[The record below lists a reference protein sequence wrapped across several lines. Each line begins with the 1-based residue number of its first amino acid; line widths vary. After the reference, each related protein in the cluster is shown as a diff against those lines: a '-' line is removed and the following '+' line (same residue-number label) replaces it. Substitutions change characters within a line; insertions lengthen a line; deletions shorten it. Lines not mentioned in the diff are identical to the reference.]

1 MNTMCKLR
9 KILGIMVLAVVI
21 INFGFRPQTVDAQT
35 LTFTTAKPKECNFA
49 GCAWERTRNIY
60 YIYTDIVVGEL
71 CYGFDTFLTNEDYVW
86 TRSIQYDHKSYLVN
100 NSGSYVSA
108 TYPASADATWA
119 KVEKANSKSSN
130 PTYGIKFLNVY
141 DLDKSDF
148 TVDNGSP
155 SSHK

>member
-21 INFGFRPQTVDAQT
+21 INFGFRPQTVDAET
-35 LTFTTAKPKECNFA
+35 LTFTTSKPD
-49 GCAWERTRNIY
+49 GCTFTKGAWEKTRNIY